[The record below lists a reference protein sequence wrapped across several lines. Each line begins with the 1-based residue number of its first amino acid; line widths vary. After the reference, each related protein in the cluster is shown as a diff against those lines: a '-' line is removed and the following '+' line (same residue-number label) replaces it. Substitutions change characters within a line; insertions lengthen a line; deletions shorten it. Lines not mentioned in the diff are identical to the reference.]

1 VNKIVIAT
9 RGSKLAL
16 TQSTTIAEALRA
28 LPGEREVELKII
40 STIGDRVIDRPLPEI
55 GGKGL
60 FTAELEEALLK
71 EEADLAVHS
80 LKDLPVED
88 SDDFE
93 VAAIPERAP
102 ANDSLVSREELT
114 TGLPERGMTVA
125 TGSARRASQIMRLVP
140 GITIVPV
147 RGNVDTRLR
156 KLAEGQFDVL
166 MLAAA
171 GLARLGI
178 EPEHIL
184 RLNPSEFLPA
194 PAQGALGIQIKR
206 GRPEIKALIE
216 QLDHSASRLTATSE
230 RTLLAGLGGGCS
242 IPVGA
247 YAELKDGR
255 LTLVGGVFSPDGKRA
270 FVEDIEGHGES
281 AEELG
286 SELARKLLTAGAD
299 EILKECDV

>member
-1 VNKIVIAT
+1 MNKIIIAT

-16 TQSTTIAEALRA
+16 TQSNTIAAALRS
-28 LPGEREVELKII
+28 LPGEREVELKVI
-40 STIGDRVIDRPLPEI
+40 STKGDRVLDRPLPEV

-80 LKDLPVED
+80 LKDLPVEE
-88 SDDFE
+88 SNDFK

-102 ANDSLVSREELT
+102 ANDILVSRNPLPD
-114 TGLPERGMTVA
+114 GLPAPGMTVA
-125 TGSARRASQIMRLVP
+125 TGSARRASQIVRLAP

-156 KLAEGQFDVL
+156 KLTEGHFDVL

-171 GLARLGI
+171 GLQRLGLT
-178 EPEHIL
+178 PDHL
-184 RLNPSEFLPA
+184 HRLDPFEFLPA

-206 GRPEIKALIE
+206 GRSQIEALVA
-216 QLDHSASRLTATSE
+216 QLDHFASRLAATAE

-247 YAELKDGR
+247 YAELHQGR
-255 LTLVGGVFSPDGKRA
+255 LTLAGGVFSPDGKIA
-270 FVEDIEGHGES
+270 FTDKIAGDGEH
-281 AEELG
+281 AAELG
-286 SELARKLLTAGAD
+286 SELAQKLLAAGAD
-299 EILKECDV
+299 KILKECEV